1 MKMWRKRQI
10 REYMT
15 NSELIDKLE
24 QAQALLSDVYHWAD
38 MPMSNGLQVSPLKTN
53 AQIASELSAAD
64 SCISECLDLLK
75 DE

>member
-1 MKMWRKRQI
+1 MWRKRQI
-10 REYMT
+10 KESMT

-38 MPMSNGLQVSPLKTN
+38 MPMSNGLQVSPVKTN
-53 AQIASELSAAD
+53 AQIASELSVAD
-64 SCISECLDLLK
+64 SCICECLDLLK